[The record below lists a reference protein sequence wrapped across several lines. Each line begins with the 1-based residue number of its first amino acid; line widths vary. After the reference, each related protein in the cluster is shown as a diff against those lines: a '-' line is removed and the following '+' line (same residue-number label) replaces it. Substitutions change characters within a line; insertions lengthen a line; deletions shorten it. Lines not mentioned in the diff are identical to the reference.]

1 MVKNRIHA
9 TCAFS
14 IHLPKSTK
22 SALALD
28 VTNLQIKKV
37 NYFLNFSNL
46 IMTGESDIPKYCTKR
61 VHAFWVGV
69 AWCSGSGSS
78 RVGVRWRFGENGGV
92 LLIGKSRVCM
102 CCACA

>member
-9 TCAFS
+9 TYAFS

-46 IMTGESDIPKYCTKR
+46 IMTGESDIPEYCTTTFY
-61 VHAFWVGV
+61 VQLPL
-69 AWCSGSGSS
+69 S
-78 RVGVRWRFGENGGV
+78 
-92 LLIGKSRVCM
+92 
-102 CCACA
+102 

>member
-9 TCAFS
+9 TYAFS

-46 IMTGESDIPKYCTKR
+46 IMTGESDIPEY
-61 VHAFWVGV
+61 
-69 AWCSGSGSS
+69 
-78 RVGVRWRFGENGGV
+78 
-92 LLIGKSRVCM
+92 
-102 CCACA
+102 